1 MASVGSPCLGLPAAG
16 LTGSVTVDDDGT
28 SVLVSTLREQR
39 HQVDNRDDRQHGP
52 RTGRIAD
59 RAVAGAVLRV
69 HSRMDRLD
77 DRVDRIENRLRAV
90 EIGLAEVKT
99 LVSGGGRS
107 RLGGGGPTVT
117 PLPRGN

>member
-1 MASVGSPCLGLPAAG
+1 MSSDTKWIIGTIVSTALALAG
-16 LTGSVTVDDDGT
+16 LMTGLLLAQFSGV
-28 SVLVSTLREQR
+28 
-39 HQVDNRDDRQHGP
+39 N
-52 RTGRIAD
+52 GRI
-59 RAVAGAVLRV
+59 
-69 HSRMDRLD
+69 DRLD

>member
-1 MASVGSPCLGLPAAG
+1 MSSDTKWIIGTTVSTALAMAG
-16 LTGSVTVDDDGT
+16 LLTGLLLAQFSG
-28 SVLVSTLREQR
+28 L
-39 HQVDNRDDRQHGP
+39 N
-52 RTGRIAD
+52 
-59 RAVAGAVLRV
+59 
-69 HSRMDRLD
+69 SRMDRLD

-107 RLGGGGPTVT
+107 RLGGGGGPTVT

>member
-1 MASVGSPCLGLPAAG
+1 MSSDTKWIIGTIVSTALALAG
-16 LTGSVTVDDDGT
+16 LLTGLLLAQFSGVNG
-28 SVLVSTLREQR
+28 
-39 HQVDNRDDRQHGP
+39 
-52 RTGRIAD
+52 
-59 RAVAGAVLRV
+59 
-69 HSRMDRLD
+69 RMDRLD

>member
-1 MASVGSPCLGLPAAG
+1 MSSDTKWIIGTIVSTALALAG
-16 LTGSVTVDDDGT
+16 LLTGLLLAQFSGV
-28 SVLVSTLREQR
+28 
-39 HQVDNRDDRQHGP
+39 N
-52 RTGRIAD
+52 
-59 RAVAGAVLRV
+59 
-69 HSRMDRLD
+69 SRMDRLD

>member
-1 MASVGSPCLGLPAAG
+1 MSSDTKWIIGTIVSTALALAG
-16 LTGSVTVDDDGT
+16 LLTGLLLAQFSGV
-28 SVLVSTLREQR
+28 
-39 HQVDNRDDRQHGP
+39 N
-52 RTGRIAD
+52 
-59 RAVAGAVLRV
+59 
-69 HSRMDRLD
+69 SRMDRLD
-77 DRVDRIENRLRAV
+77 DRVGRIENRLRAV